1 MLGMC
6 SIDECSNCGITLLL
20 LGTIIFAQV
29 RRSKDF
35 KLGGGVRKTSYHIT
49 IDMYPSMLTT
59 FFSFFSERADV
70 KGGQNKIIRRPLKIN
85 LNNVCVMM
93 GNQNDV

>member
-1 MLGMC
+1 MLGMS
-6 SIDECSNCGITLLL
+6 SINECSDCGITLLL

-49 IDMYPSMLTT
+49 IDMYPCMLITL
-59 FFSFFSERADV
+59 FFLFFRACGC
-70 KGGQNKIIRRPLKIN
+70 KRRTKQNYKETVEDN